1 MSRGRKKRQYYTGEQ
16 KISILKRHL
25 VEREEVSAICEELKL
40 HPTVFYEWQR
50 KFFENGVKAFESEE
64 KQESKQLRDKVEAL
78 EAKLKRKDSA
88 MAELVEELIAE
99 KKEMGTSDE
108 AVGRAADSRHGGRL
122 CAPLGGA
129 NKPPARLVPLPFRVA
144 KEQVLIV
151 GISLWSGELS

>member
-1 MSRGRKKRQYYTGEQ
+1 VYQRKGAHINRMLMSRGRKKRQYYTGEQ
-16 KISILKRHL
+16 KVSILKRHL

-99 KKEMGTSDE
+99 KKRNGD
-108 AVGRAADSRHGGRL
+108 L
-122 CAPLGGA
+122 
-129 NKPPARLVPLPFRVA
+129 
-144 KEQVLIV
+144 
-151 GISLWSGELS
+151 